1 MDVINAS
8 AIFITLS
15 AALMYINFKF
25 LKFPVTIG
33 LMIQSLVVSI
43 LILLLGTLDISF
55 AYKIKEFVGG
65 IDFNTTLMG
74 GMLSFLLFAGSLH
87 IDISDLLKEKK
98 IILILATLGVVF
110 CTLIVGFIFNLVLS
124 LFGFDVPLIW
134 CLLFGALIS
143 PTDPIA
149 VLSIFSNS
157 KSPKN
162 LETIVCGESLFNDG
176 VGVVVFTVILGIA
189 VGGHHINFQEVA
201 FLFFEEAIGGILYGF
216 VIGYVFY
223 RLLKSVDNYPLE
235 ILLTLSLV
243 SGGYALAT
251 FLHLSG
257 PLAMV
262 VAGLFIGNH
271 GKTFAMSDVTH
282 KQLFSFWELIDEFLN
297 AVLFVFIGIE
307 ILAIAFNYKYIGVGL
322 ISIPIILFIR
332 FFSVT
337 LIMYLIRYDNPLKA
351 QYSKIITWGGL
362 RGGISIAL
370 ALSIPQSDGFAREII
385 IATTYIV
392 VLFSI
397 IVQGLT
403 LEKTINK
410 FLR

>member
-1 MDVINAS
+1 MDIINAS

-33 LMIQSLVVSI
+33 LMIQSLVISI
-43 LILLLGTLDISF
+43 LVLILGIMDISF
-55 AYKIKEFVGG
+55 ASTIKEFVGG
-65 IDFNTTLMG
+65 IDFNTTLMQ

-98 IILILATLGVVF
+98 IILILATVGVVF
-110 CTLIVGFIFNLVLS
+110 CTLIVGFIFNVILS
-124 LFGFDVPLIW
+124 LFGFNIPLIW

-149 VLSIFSNS
+149 VLGIFSKS

-162 LETIVCGESLFNDG
+162 LETIICGESLFNDG

-189 VGGHHINFQEVA
+189 AGGHHIDFGHIG
-201 FLFFEEAIGGILYGF
+201 FLFFEEAIGGIIFGF
-216 VIGYVFY
+216 IIGYIFY
-223 RLLKSVDNYPLE
+223 RLLKSVDDYPLE

-251 FLHLSG
+251 YLHLSG

-262 VAGLFIGNH
+262 IAGLFIGNH
-271 GKTFAMSDVTH
+271 GKTFAMSDTTH

-297 AVLFVFIGIE
+297 AILFVFIGIE

-322 ISIPIILFIR
+322 ISIPIIIFIR

-337 LIMYLIRYDNPLKA
+337 LIMYLIRYDNPLKK

-397 IVQGLT
+397 IVQGLS

-410 FLR
+410 FLT

>member
-43 LILLLGTLDISF
+43 LILILGALDISF
-55 AYKIKEFVGG
+55 ADKIKEFVGG

-98 IILILATLGVVF
+98 FILILATLGVVF
-110 CTLIVGFIFNLVLS
+110 CTLIVGFTFNLLLS

-149 VLSIFSNS
+149 VLGIFSKS

-162 LETIVCGESLFNDG
+162 LETIICGESLFNDG

-189 VGGHHINFQEVA
+189 MGGHHINFQEVA

-216 VIGYVFY
+216 VVGYIFY

-271 GKTFAMSDVTH
+271 GKTFAMSDATH

-370 ALSIPQSDGFAREII
+370 ALSIPHSDGFAREII
-385 IATTYIV
+385 IATTYVV